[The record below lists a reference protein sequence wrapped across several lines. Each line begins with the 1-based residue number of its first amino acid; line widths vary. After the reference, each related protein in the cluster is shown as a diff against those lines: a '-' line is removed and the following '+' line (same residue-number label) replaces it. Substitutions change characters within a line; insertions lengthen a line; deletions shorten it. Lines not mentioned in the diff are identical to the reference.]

1 MLTKL
6 GMAIAAASAAA
17 AGVYFFV
24 YLHRWEWNRAL
35 VSGVVLIAVEV
46 LVVGAATLSRLRRL
60 ERAVADPGA
69 ARRRPPADRGVVEHL
84 QRARPPAHRPF
95 AWLDP
100 RRTSGTTSVFVPILL
115 GAGVVVS
122 ALAWL
127 VERVARL
134 VARPG
139 LEVGLA
145 AELDAL
151 AYPDALLVRDAH
163 RPSAAALLDG
173 PAVR

>member
-6 GMAIAAASAAA
+6 GIAIAAASAAA

-24 YLHRWEWNRAL
+24 YLTRWEWNRAL
-35 VSGVVLIAVEV
+35 VSGVVLLAVEV
-46 LVVGAATLSRLRRL
+46 LVVGAATLARLRKL
-60 ERAVADPGA
+60 ERAIAEGGTAP
-69 ARRRPPADRGVVEHL
+69 ARTPDRAVVEHL

-100 RRTSGTTSVFVPILL
+100 RRTSGTTSVFVPVLL

-127 VERVARL
+127 VERVARM

-145 AELDAL
+145 ADLDAL
-151 AYPDALLVRDAH
+151 AYPQALLARDAH